1 VKKLIFGTTNAGKL
15 TEASQ
20 ILNFDVEGVNLEIDE
35 VQTLDKKEVA
45 VKKAKAYYS
54 QIKKPLFIEDVSL
67 EIDYLKGLP
76 GTYVD
81 AFVKTLGPK
90 GIADMIKGNN
100 RLAKAIT
107 TLVYI
112 WGKDKYKIFQGE
124 TIGSIAKKPKGEGFG
139 WDPIF
144 IPKGSMKTF
153 GEMNIEEKNK
163 YSMRKKA
170 LFKMHKYLS
179 GKNF

>member
-1 VKKLIFGTTNAGKL
+1 MKKIIFGTTNAGKL
-15 TEASQ
+15 AEASS
-20 ILNFDVEGVNLEIDE
+20 ILNFEVEGVNIEIDE

-45 VKKAKAYYS
+45 AKKAKAYYP
-54 QIKKPLFIEDVSL
+54 QLKKPLFIEDVSL

-76 GTYVD
+76 GTYID

-90 GIADMIKGNN
+90 GIVDIIKSQN
-100 RLAKAIT
+100 RLAKATT

-124 TIGSIAKKPKGEGFG
+124 TIGSIAKKPKGKGFG

-153 GEMNIEEKNK
+153 GEMNMEEKNK

-170 LFKMHKYLS
+170 LYKMHKYLS
-179 GKNF
+179 AKNF